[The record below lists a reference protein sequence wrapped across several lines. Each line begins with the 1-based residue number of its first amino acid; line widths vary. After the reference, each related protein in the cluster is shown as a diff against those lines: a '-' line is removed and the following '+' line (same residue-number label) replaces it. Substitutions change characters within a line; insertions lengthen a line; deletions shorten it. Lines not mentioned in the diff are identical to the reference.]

1 MINENM
7 WAIKEIDTGKMASN
21 KWGRTLWRTKP
32 TNAMNSILFKH
43 IKNGGLVCVQVSVKE
58 TGEVDD

>member
-7 WAIKEIDTGKMASN
+7 WAIKETDTGKMVSN

-32 TNAMNSILFKH
+32 TNALNSILWKH
-43 IKNGGLVCVQVSVKE
+43 TKNGGLTCVQVSVKE
-58 TGEVDD
+58 RGKIND

>member
-7 WAIKEIDTGKMASN
+7 WAIKETDTGKMVSN

-32 TNAMNSILFKH
+32 TNALNSILWKH
-43 IKNGGLVCVQVSVKE
+43 TKNGGLTCVQVLVKE
-58 TGEVDD
+58 RGEIND